1 MLDVTL
7 SRGDVTLPEGGT
19 YGPGQQLPSSS
30 PRASTSGLTAAGAV
44 GAVGAPGGGGGGTV
58 VLPEETVRAMQQQLR
73 DYELRQRELLATIA
87 AMTESYQRT
96 ITDLQV

>member
-7 SRGDVTLPEGGT
+7 SRGDVTLPDGSAD
-19 YGPGQQLPSSS
+19 GPGQPLPSSS
-30 PRASTSGLTAAGAV
+30 PRASTAGLTAAGAV
-44 GAVGAPGGGGGGTV
+44 GGGGGGTV

-87 AMTESYQRT
+87 AMTDSYQRT